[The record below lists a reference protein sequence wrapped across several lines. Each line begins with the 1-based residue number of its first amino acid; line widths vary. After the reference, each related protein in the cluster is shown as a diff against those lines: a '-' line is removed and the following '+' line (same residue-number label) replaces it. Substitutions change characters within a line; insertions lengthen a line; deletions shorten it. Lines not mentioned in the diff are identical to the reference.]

1 MRKNLL
7 PLLGIAL
14 AVAILATVVFYGLFL
29 SKFQLGSGTASGPP
43 VVVAARDLDRG
54 AVLKSE
60 DVKVVNWNRSAP
72 LKGALTRPEQV
83 AGLNLI
89 TAVGE
94 NEPITEARVASR
106 QGGGGLGIAAGMRAV
121 SVHVVDSSGVVAMLR
136 PGHRVD
142 VQVVAS
148 PNRDNQQDVRLQTVL
163 QHMEVL
169 AVSPQAENSGG
180 RSARQVITLLATP
193 TEADMLGL
201 ADSVARIRVT
211 LRNPMDEQRG
221 RPSAMTLPVL
231 FGQGKVAAVAPPLL
245 RAAKPVVPR
254 ALPVSASAQVRSTS
268 ARALRP
274 LASGTETCP
283 PTPPSCR

>member
-7 PLLGIAL
+7 PLLGIAF
-14 AVAILATVVFYGLFL
+14 AVAILATVVFYELFL

-54 AVLKSE
+54 AVLKPE

-72 LKGALTRPEQV
+72 LKGAISRPEQV

-89 TAVGE
+89 AAVE
-94 NEPITEARVASR
+94 VNEPITEARVASR

-142 VQVVAS
+142 VQVVAA

-163 QHMEVL
+163 QRMEVL
-169 AVSPQAENSGG
+169 AVSPQAENALG
-180 RSARQVITLLATP
+180 RSAAPVITLLATP
-193 TEADMLGL
+193 AEADMLGL

-221 RPSAMTLPVL
+221 RLPSMTLPVL
-231 FGQGKVAAVAPPLL
+231 FGQGKAAAVTPPLL
-245 RAAKPVVPR
+245 RATKPSVPR
-254 ALPVSASAQVRSTS
+254 ALPVSASAPARSTS

-274 LASGTETCP
+274 LAGGADTCP

>member
-14 AVAILATVVFYGLFL
+14 AVAILATVVFYELFL
-29 SKFQLGSGTASGPP
+29 SKFQLGSGATSGPP

-54 AVLKSE
+54 AVLKPE
-60 DVKVVNWNRSAP
+60 DVKVVSWNRSAP

-83 AGLNLI
+83 AGLSLI

-94 NEPITEARVASR
+94 NEPVTEARVASR

-142 VQVVAS
+142 VQVVAA
-148 PNRDNQQDVRLQTVL
+148 PNRDNQQDVRLQTAL
-163 QHMEVL
+163 QRMEVL
-169 AVSPQAENSGG
+169 AVSPQAENSG
-180 RSARQVITLLATP
+180 RSAGQVITLLATP
-193 TEADMLGL
+193 AEADMLGL
-201 ADSVARIRVT
+201 ADSLARIRVT

-231 FGQGKVAAVAPPLL
+231 FGQGKVAAVASPLL
-245 RAAKPVVPR
+245 RAARPVAPR
-254 ALPVSASAQVRSTS
+254 ALPPSASAPVRSTS
-268 ARALRP
+268 ARALQP
-274 LASGTETCP
+274 LGGGAETCP

>member
-14 AVAILATVVFYGLFL
+14 AVAILATVVFYELFL
-29 SKFQLGSGTASGPP
+29 SKFQLGSGAASGPP

-54 AVLKSE
+54 AVLKPE

-142 VQVVAS
+142 VQVVAA

-163 QHMEVL
+163 QRMEVL
-169 AVSPQAENSGG
+169 AVSPQAENSG
-180 RSARQVITLLATP
+180 RSAGQVITLLATP
-193 TEADMLGL
+193 AEADMLGL
-201 ADSVARIRVT
+201 ADSLARIRVT

-231 FGQGKVAAVAPPLL
+231 FGQGKVAAVASPLL
-245 RAAKPVVPR
+245 RAARPVAPR
-254 ALPVSASAQVRSTS
+254 ALPLSASAPVRSTS
-268 ARALRP
+268 TRALRP
-274 LASGTETCP
+274 LGGGAETCP